1 MNTIQLLLSHAT
13 VRELHN
19 CSRDIH
25 FSESMGM
32 HEYTRS
38 PQDYWSN
45 EFRLFLKNMYLLHI
59 LLTSKKGLHAL
70 SLTNAPYSC
79 QSTWGKKAGNVI
91 SLI

>member
-1 MNTIQLLLSHAT
+1 MKKKMQITHTMKTIQLLLSHAT

-25 FSESMGM
+25 FSETMGV

-45 EFRLFLKNMYLLHI
+45 QFRLFLEI
-59 LLTSKKGLHAL
+59 
-70 SLTNAPYSC
+70 C
-79 QSTWGKKAGNVI
+79 I
-91 SLI
+91 